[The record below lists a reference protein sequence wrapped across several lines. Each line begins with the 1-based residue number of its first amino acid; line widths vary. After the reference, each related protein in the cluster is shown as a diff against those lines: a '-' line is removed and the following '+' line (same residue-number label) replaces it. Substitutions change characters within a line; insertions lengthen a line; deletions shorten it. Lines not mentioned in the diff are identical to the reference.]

1 MNKSQIIA
9 EILKFD
15 LSQSEEFELGSVI
28 SESVSAGSGAG
39 NLVSTI
45 QEIASG
51 FDGLD
56 EAERLEVVEAVKDNV
71 VIVLA
76 DDDD

>member
-9 EILKFD
+9 EILKFN
-15 LSQSEEFELGSVI
+15 LGQSEEFQLGSTI

-39 NLVSTI
+39 NLVNTI
-45 QEIASG
+45 QEITSG

-56 EAERLEVVEAVKDNV
+56 ETERDEVVEAVKSNV
-71 VIVLA
+71 VIILS
-76 DDDD
+76 DDD